1 MFNSFIPL
9 LSIQLVIHYMQKCE
23 PEESLWSKSF
33 VLLLIGSFLLFFA
46 FYLLMPILPMFLEED
61 LLADK
66 ASVGFALFVYSVT
79 ALVVRPFAG
88 YMVDNFARRPLLL
101 VSYAAF
107 VSIFVFYVLV
117 QSLSG
122 FVWVRALH
130 GLVFGLLTIANSTM
144 AIDMMPTHRRGEGV
158 GYYGATMSL
167 AMAIGP
173 MVSLHLYE
181 LYGNYDALFLLSF
194 AVGMVGLAIMLFIK
208 FRCVEHIETQK
219 EPISLDRFYLLKG
232 TPIAFSLLTV
242 AFSYGLIL
250 TYVAVYGITEVG
262 LKMGASLFFVLFA
275 MGIMFSRF
283 SVGKLLDKGYF
294 SGIIL
299 VGLVLAISG
308 LVLLVVIKNV
318 YGFYISAI
326 MLGVAYG
333 IIGPAF
339 QLLFINLAQ
348 HNQRGTANSSY
359 FIMWDLGIGL
369 GVLFGGNVASMASY
383 GDSYLMAAVVLLV
396 GLVWFRWYALSYYN
410 QHKLR

>member
-1 MFNSFIPL
+1 
-9 LSIQLVIHYMQKCE
+9 MQKCE

-46 FYLLMPILPMFLEED
+46 FFLLMPILPMFLEED

-88 YMVDNFARRPLLL
+88 YMVDNYARRRLLL

-107 VSIFVFYVLV
+107 VSVFVLYVMV
-117 QSLSG
+117 QTLSG

-130 GLVFGLLTIANSTM
+130 GLVFGVLTIANSTI
-144 AIDMMPTHRRGEGV
+144 AIDMMPGNKRGEGI
-158 GYYGATMSL
+158 GYFGATMSL

-173 MVSLHLYE
+173 MVSLRLYE
-181 LYGNYDALFLLSF
+181 LYHNYDALFLLSF
-194 AVGMVGLAIMLFIK
+194 GIGIVGLAIMLFVK
-208 FRCVEHIETQK
+208 FRCVEIKETIN

-232 TPIAFSLLTV
+232 TPIAVSLLAV
-242 AFSYGLIL
+242 AFSYGLIV
-250 TYVAVYGITEVG
+250 TYIAVYGITEVG
-262 LKMGASLFFVLFA
+262 LQTGASLFFVLFA

-283 SVGKLLDKGYF
+283 SVGKLLDKGYIA
-294 SGIIL
+294 GIIL
-299 VGLVLAISG
+299 LGLSLAIVGLVV
-308 LVLLVVIKNV
+308 LVILQNV
-318 YGFYISAI
+318 YGFYVAAI
-326 MLGVAYG
+326 LLGVAYG
-333 IIGPAF
+333 IMGPAF

-369 GVLFGGNVASMASY
+369 GVLFGGNVAGMASY
-383 GDSYLMAAVVLLV
+383 GDSYLMAALVLLV
-396 GLVWFRWYALSYYN
+396 GLLWFKWYALSYYN